1 MLVVVAALGILL
13 AIVFSLLQN
22 AYIVKNRIQARQ
34 SVIQGMYYLYEKINQ
49 FSQDYTIDYEEYRA
63 RSIVWCDQALW
74 SQRDVGDNGICDL
87 FTAYGNY
94 NSIPTLWSYDRHG
107 LYYCSSTDDQLS
119 PLDPDYVIQSNGML
133 NGEWCVGQIENI
145 GHLFPTDG
153 IYYQSYGQ
161 YVRQS
166 RDVQGDADGTW
177 WIVEF
182 GNETWTRDGP
192 AAIVDAWVQEIYLI
206 NNSDTQ
212 RLYIRRRM
220 IASGDRNGDN
230 IISDPEQHFVV
241 EILRLKGIDAGSQH
255 TQNNAAWDVAD
266 GDIDT
271 WACDA
276 DQWFI
281 CSWIAVGLPYANMRL
296 PANIYDWRV
305 QLTEDDIS
313 IIDRSI
319 DISPNKNPLYVAD
332 ELNKQVSPYITI
344 IATAVPYAKIRQQKL
359 WLDTDFMK
367 YAYTI
372 QTTFAAKTTYTR

>member
-1 MLVVVAALGILL
+1 MVVVVAALGILL

-63 RSIVWCDQALW
+63 RSIVGCDQSLW
-74 SQRDVGDNGICDL
+74 SQRDVWEDGICGV

-133 NGEWCVGQIENI
+133 NGEWCVNQIENI
-145 GHLFPTDG
+145 AHLFPTSG
-153 IYYQSYGQ
+153 TYYQSYGQ
-161 YVRQS
+161 YARQS
-166 RDVQGDADGTW
+166 WDVQGDADGTW
-177 WIVEF
+177 WIIEF

-192 AAIVDAWVQEIYLI
+192 SAITDTGIQEIYLI
-206 NNSDTQ
+206 NNNDTQ

-230 IISDPEQHFVV
+230 IISEPEQHFII
-241 EILRLKGIDAGSQH
+241 EILRLKGIDAGSEHNQ
-255 TQNNAAWDVAD
+255 TNEAGGVAD

-281 CSWIAVGLPYANMRL
+281 CSGIAVGAPYTDMYV
-296 PANIYDWRV
+296 PVDIYDGWV

-319 DISPNKNPLYVAD
+319 QISPSKNPVYVVD
-332 ELNKQVSPYITI
+332 ELDNQVSPYITI
-344 IATAVPYAKIRQQKL
+344 TATAVPYAKIWQQKL

-367 YAYTI
+367 YAYTVG
-372 QTTFAAKTTYTR
+372 TTFAAKTVYTR